1 MGQWIMRKGPI
12 GIETHMMKE
21 TDRQTDTIEGRKA
34 AFQGVQSVTRGEI
47 ANGVMVAEEQVK
59 NRGKSESCG
68 IHYATRPKP
77 PSVFHFS
84 ASLVNNYS
92 PKWRWIVKYPPLSP
106 TLKWIILLVYT
117 TQIPKKY
124 IVKSSRKL
132 VAWRSILSR
141 RLFGSEYY
149 LLFNSELANQC
160 RRKAFSL
167 VWYILILFTFALR
180 FTNWT
185 LGTE

>member
-1 MGQWIMRKGPI
+1 MDHGQRTNRYRNK
-12 GIETHMMKE
+12 HDQR
-21 TDRQTDTIEGRKA
+21 DRQTDTIEGRKA

-59 NRGKSESCG
+59 NRRKSGSRG

-106 TLKWIILLVYT
+106 TLKWIIVLVYT

-124 IVKSSRKL
+124 IAKSSRKL
-132 VAWRSILSR
+132 DAWRSILSR

-160 RRKAFSL
+160 MRKAFSL